1 MTTLTKAMFEFIFKN
16 FVEYDHAIE
25 GNELRVHHEDGHDS
39 LYTIGHP
46 EEGIPFEGTVV
57 IRRQVKFIDGKV
69 YFVNNC
75 EAIFVGT
82 EYGNNGDDINVV
94 FHAYSSAN

>member
-39 LYTIGHP
+39 LYTIGH
-46 EEGIPFEGTVV
+46 PFEGTVV